1 MLDAICGAL
10 PRIRSTTADSPTVL
24 VQQDLW
30 LYLEDI
36 RANSSTESVQ
46 FFNLIICESGVHV
59 FRSRDS

>member
-30 LYLEDI
+30 LYREDI
-36 RANSSTESVQ
+36 HAGSLTESVQ
-46 FFNLIICESGVHV
+46 FFNLIICES
-59 FRSRDS
+59 